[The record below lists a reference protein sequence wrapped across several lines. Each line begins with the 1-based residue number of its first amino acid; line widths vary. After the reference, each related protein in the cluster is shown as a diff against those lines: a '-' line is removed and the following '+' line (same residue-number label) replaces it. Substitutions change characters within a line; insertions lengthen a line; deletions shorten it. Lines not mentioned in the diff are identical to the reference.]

1 MTDKQLY
8 RAKELKKQ
16 IKTCDNILSFEKDK
30 NVWFCNNEISFM
42 RKEIFGV
49 VKSKKAELERE
60 YSEL

>member
-1 MTDKQLY
+1 MTDKQLA

-16 IKTCDNILSFEKDK
+16 IKTCDNILSFEIDK
-30 NVWFCNNEISFM
+30 NLWFCNNEFSFM
-42 RKEIFGV
+42 RKEIFDV